1 MKRKI
6 ITIAV
11 SVFLALS
18 CQTGMIAN
26 ASNYSHIIDNDPIA
40 SGFGYTYTS
49 NMTYYSA
56 SGSYN
61 NDMRLSSVLSSGSY
75 VKVTYTYPQISV
87 SNPQYF
93 KLGVY
98 LNNINFTDENAWYHY
113 EFYPTCIASVGYINQ
128 NTAAGDWNYL
138 YVFSL
143 VNDFKSSAVEGTGSH
158 NYNQR
163 FGSDAVK
170 ATVYY

>member
-1 MKRKI
+1 
-6 ITIAV
+6 
-11 SVFLALS
+11 
-18 CQTGMIAN
+18 MIAN

-61 NDMRLSSVLSSGSY
+61 NDMRLSSVLSSGSN
-75 VKVTYTYPQISV
+75 VNVTYTYPQISV

-98 LNNINFTDENAWYHY
+98 LNNINFTDENARYD
-113 EFYPTCIASVGYINQ
+113 FGITQTGFTTAGYLNQ
-128 NTAAGDWNYL
+128 NTAATDWNDIYRYL
-138 YVFSL
+138 SIGYIH
-143 VNDFKSSAVEGTGSH
+143 SSAVEGYASH
-158 NYNQR
+158 NTNQR